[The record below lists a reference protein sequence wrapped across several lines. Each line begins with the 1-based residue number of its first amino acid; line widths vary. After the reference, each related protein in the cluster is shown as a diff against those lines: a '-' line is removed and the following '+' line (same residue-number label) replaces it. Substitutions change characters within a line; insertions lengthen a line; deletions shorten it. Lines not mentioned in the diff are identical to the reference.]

1 MKVNFDEF
9 LNEYGG
15 PGKTVGF
22 RYSKPSI
29 KYEFSII
36 TVLNPE
42 LNKNK
47 IKEDILKTLKDI
59 KAEEDFVKFVHEK
72 DDAYKLSIGMTA
84 YSKFE
89 VLSMAKSLFTK
100 IKDQYD
106 ENIIFIIDSIE
117 LTGSDVESKTRPI
130 GFRTEK

>member
-22 RYSKPSI
+22 RYSDPSI

-42 LNKNK
+42 LDKNEVK
-47 IKEDILKTLKDI
+47 QDILKTLKDI
-59 KAEEDFVKFVHEK
+59 NAEEDFIKFAHER

-89 VLSMAKSLFTK
+89 VLSMVKTLFTK
-100 IKDQYD
+100 IKDQYEED
-106 ENIIFIIDSIE
+106 VIFIPDSTE
-117 LTGSDVESKTRPI
+117 LSGSDIEPKNKPI
-130 GFRTEK
+130 GFRAEK

>member
-106 ENIIFIIDSIE
+106 ENIINIIDSIE